1 MSDRRA
7 RIAPR
12 KARAEPK
19 GDGRW
24 SESMQRSSVPSSAD
38 VVPRRSGIHTTPSVR
53 PVERGEER
61 TDAFRRHL
69 WPLLRQ
75 ERLLILGAV
84 TLCGIHGG
92 GMALQNVYPKWFFSD
107 VIEPKDLDPATRWR
121 RVAVLAIGYLAVSVV
136 MRMGFWHVGYR
147 LFTWARERIVF
158 GLRAKFFRH
167 VNHMCLRFHGEHS
180 SGELFSYLFGTPLAS
195 LMQFFQ
201 HTSVLVP
208 GAAVSVLWT
217 LVLLCRWDPY
227 IGAML
232 TLTSGCS
239 VLMMIHSRRHLQRI
253 HKDFQNAEGDVSGW
267 VADLLRGSKAIKL
280 YGMEESVLEDFEE
293 HALRI
298 GRKSYERDVR
308 GHIEWM
314 KQEGFGYLCY
324 VALMAV
330 CAWRSYR
337 GGIEIG
343 ILVSCFTSYAG
354 LYGPLQQLFQAFALW
369 GGAAASLERIAKVLD
384 TSSTTPDPPLPLRT
398 LPPRSAI
405 ELANVTFGYD
415 PDRPVLRDVNLTI
428 PYGQKIAFVG
438 PSGSGKTTLAQLVLR
453 LYDPQRGE
461 VRIGGRDARAFAG
474 SELRKHFGVVPQDAF
489 IFRATVRDNVR
500 VARPDATD
508 AAIQRACE
516 ESNAWEFVVRLPG
529 QLDAPIGEGGSSL
542 SGGQRQRLAIARA
555 LLADPQLFVFDEATS
570 SLDTLSERLIG
581 EVLKNLVGCTTIFI
595 AHRLVTVKSC
605 DRILVLDEGRIVQD
619 GSYDELMCGGLFRD
633 LVLGQR
639 LQP

>member
-1 MSDRRA
+1 
-7 RIAPR
+7 
-12 KARAEPK
+12 
-19 GDGRW
+19 
-24 SESMQRSSVPSSAD
+24 MQRSSVPSCSQ
-38 VVPRRSGIHTTPSVR
+38 VVARRSGIRSTGADRTGDRVEEPS
-53 PVERGEER
+53 G
-61 TDAFRRHL
+61 AFRRHL
-69 WPLLRQ
+69 WPLLRRQ
-75 ERLLILGAV
+75 YVLVLAAV

-92 GMALQNVYPKWFFSD
+92 AMALQNLYPKWFFAQ
-107 VIEPKDLDPATRWR
+107 VIEPQGLGLGERWR
-121 RVAVLAIGYLAVSVV
+121 RVAMLAVGYLAVSVV

-147 LFTWARERIVF
+147 FFTWARERIVF
-158 GLRAKFFRH
+158 GLRSKFFRH

-201 HTSVLVP
+201 HVSVLVP
-208 GAAVSVLWT
+208 GSAVTVLWT
-217 LVLLCRWDPY
+217 LGVLWFWDPF
-227 IGAML
+227 IGAL
-232 TLTSGCS
+232 LILTSGCS
-239 VLMMIHSRRHLQRI
+239 VLMMMHSRRRLQRI

-280 YGMEESVLEDFEE
+280 YAMEESVLEDFEE

-324 VALMAV
+324 VALMAA
-330 CAWRSYR
+330 CAWRTYR
-337 GGIEIG
+337 GGIEVG
-343 ILVSCFTSYAG
+343 VVVSCFTSYQG
-354 LYGPLQQLFQAFALW
+354 LYGPLQQLFQAFVLW
-369 GGAAASLERIAKVLD
+369 GGAAASLERIGKVLD
-384 TSSTTPDPPLPLRT
+384 TSSTTPDPPRPIHAV
-398 LPPRSAI
+398 PARSTI
-405 ELANVTFGYD
+405 ELVNVTFGYE
-415 PDRPVLRDVNLTI
+415 PDRPLFRDLNLTI
-428 PYGQKIAFVG
+428 GHGQKIAFVG
-438 PSGSGKTTLAQLVLR
+438 PSGSGKTTLAQLILR

-500 VARPDATD
+500 VARPDASD

-516 ESNAWEFVVRLPG
+516 MANAWEFVVRLPG
-529 QLDAPIGEGGSSL
+529 QLDAAIGEGGSSL

-555 LLADPQLFVFDEATS
+555 LLVNPQLFVFDEATS

-581 EVLKNLVGCTTIFI
+581 EVLRNLVGCTSIYI
-595 AHRLVTVKSC
+595 AHRLATVKTC
-605 DRILVLDEGRIVQD
+605 DRVLVLDEGRIVQD
-619 GSYDELMCGGLFRD
+619 GKYDELMSGGLFRD